1 MTNAEAKELLANKLR
16 QIIDHWDGTEE
27 TKRLGDALA
36 VAVSAIDKA
45 TPKKVMPFVKICPL
59 CGKGEPVPG
68 WCICGTCGSDEIY
81 SDSLGELKF
90 CEDCGQAL
98 DWSEAM
104 EEEEAIEAET
114 ERFRS

>member
-1 MTNAEAKELLANKLR
+1 MTNAEAKELLAHKLR

-27 TKRLGDALA
+27 SKLLGDALA
-36 VAVSAIDKA
+36 VAVSAIDRV
-45 TPKKVMPFVKICPL
+45 TPKKVKPYEKICPC

-68 WCICGTCGSDEIY
+68 VYVCGACGSDAVY
-81 SDSLGELKF
+81 SDDLAELKF

-98 DWSEAM
+98 DWSGAT
-104 EEEEAIEAET
+104 EEETEAEET

>member
-1 MTNAEAKELLANKLR
+1 MTNAEAKELLAHKLR
-16 QIIDHWDGTEE
+16 QISDNWDGTEK
-27 TKRLGDALA
+27 TKLLGDALA
-36 VAVSAIDKA
+36 VAVSAIDRA
-45 TPKKVMPFVKICPL
+45 TPKKVKQDEKICPC
-59 CGKGEPVPG
+59 CGKVEPVPG
-68 WCICGTCGSDEIY
+68 WYVCGACGSDAIY
-81 SDSLGELKF
+81 YDDLAGLKF

>member
-1 MTNAEAKELLANKLR
+1 MTNAEAKELLAHKLR

-45 TPKKVMPFVKICPL
+45 TPKKVMPLVKICPL

-90 CEDCGQAL
+90 CDDCGQAL
-98 DWSEAM
+98 DWSEETA
-104 EEEEAIEAET
+104 EET